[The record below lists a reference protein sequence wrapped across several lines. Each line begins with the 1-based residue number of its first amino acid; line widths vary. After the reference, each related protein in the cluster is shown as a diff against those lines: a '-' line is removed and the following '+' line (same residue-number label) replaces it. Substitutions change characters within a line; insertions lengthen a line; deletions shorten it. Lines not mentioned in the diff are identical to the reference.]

1 MSILDAMILGIVQ
14 GLTEFL
20 PISSSG
26 HLILAERILGVDSS
40 NLTFSLTL
48 HLATVTALLIAMR
61 KKVWE
66 QIKNPF
72 CKLNGYIVVAT
83 AVTALVAFSIKNFAV
98 ESFDGNLLPVFF
110 LLTAILLVSSGLT
123 KKERQISLADAL
135 IIGFTQGLAVFPGLS
150 RSGSTISVARLCGV
164 QKSQATDF
172 SFFISIPVIVVGALL
187 DCMGGGFATVDILTL
202 FVGFVSAFVSGL
214 FAVKFMLKSLTKSFD
229 GFAIYLLI
237 LSAFLIINDAWLHI
251 L

>member
-1 MSILDAMILGIVQ
+1 
-14 GLTEFL
+14 
-20 PISSSG
+20 
-26 HLILAERILGVDSS
+26 
-40 NLTFSLTL
+40 
-48 HLATVTALLIAMR
+48 
-61 KKVWE
+61 
-66 QIKNPF
+66 
-72 CKLNGYIVVAT
+72 
-83 AVTALVAFSIKNFAV
+83 
-98 ESFDGNLLPVFF
+98 FF
-110 LLTAILLVSSGLT
+110 HILT

-135 IIGFTQGLAVFPGLS
+135 IVGFTQGLAVFPGLS
-150 RSGSTISVARLCGV
+150 RSGSTISVASLCGV

-172 SFFISIPVIVVGALL
+172 SFFISIPVIVGGALL